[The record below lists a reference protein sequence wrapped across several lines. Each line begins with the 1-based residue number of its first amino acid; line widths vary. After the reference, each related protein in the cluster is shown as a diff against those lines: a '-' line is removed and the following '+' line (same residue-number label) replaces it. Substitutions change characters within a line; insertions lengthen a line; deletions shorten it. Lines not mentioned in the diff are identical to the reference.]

1 MIDMELYE
9 AEELDSYVGA
19 YQASQ
24 TTELP
29 PDLPQLKCRL
39 ADILLEISTITRPD
53 AQFLVD
59 LENQIYEIDRKP
71 IETIVQSKHM
81 FSNGEHEGPNERNLL
96 FLQSDR
102 WQNLW
107 KPMAAIIIA
116 TLLLFFIAAFSYP
129 I

>member
-1 MIDMELYE
+1 MIDRELYE
-9 AEELDSYVGA
+9 AEELDSYVEM
-19 YQASQ
+19 YQACQ
-24 TTELP
+24 TAVLP
-29 PDLPQLKCRL
+29 TDLPQLEWRL
-39 ADILLEISTITRPD
+39 TDILLEISTITLPD
-53 AQFLVD
+53 PQFLVD

-81 FSNGEHEGPNERNLL
+81 LSNGKHERPTERNLL

-102 WQNLW
+102 MQNLW